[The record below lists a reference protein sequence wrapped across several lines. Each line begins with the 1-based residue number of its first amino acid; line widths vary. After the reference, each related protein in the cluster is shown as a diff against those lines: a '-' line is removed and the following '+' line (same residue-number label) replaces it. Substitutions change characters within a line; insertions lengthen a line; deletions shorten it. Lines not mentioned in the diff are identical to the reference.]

1 MKYLF
6 LLLMTGCAMHKTT
19 MLGTVDVIDGEWV
32 SIEVTS
38 AEDTK
43 TWVRLNRKNM
53 RVLKEGDK
61 VVFYVRVEEAP
72 VRQ

>member
-6 LLLMTGCAMHKTT
+6 LILMSGCSMHRTT
-19 MLGTVDVIDGEWV
+19 MSGTVDVVEGEWV

-38 AEDTK
+38 ANDAK
-43 TWVRLNRKNM
+43 TWVELNRKNM

-61 VVFYVRVEEAP
+61 VVFYVKVEE
-72 VRQ
+72 